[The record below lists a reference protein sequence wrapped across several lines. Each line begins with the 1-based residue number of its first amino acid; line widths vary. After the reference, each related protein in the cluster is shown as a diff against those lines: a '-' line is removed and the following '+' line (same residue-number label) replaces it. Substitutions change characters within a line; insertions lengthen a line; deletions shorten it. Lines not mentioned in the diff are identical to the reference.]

1 MEKTILVVDDDA
13 ELRQLLLEYLRERG
27 YVVLLAD
34 GGAQMREQLAGNK
47 VDLVILDLMLPGED
61 GLSLCR
67 NLRAQSTTPILMLTA
82 RGDEMDRIV
91 GLEMG
96 ADDYLHK
103 PFIPRELLARVKNI
117 LRRTGDG
124 HGEQAPAHA
133 LSFSGWTLDIDARH
147 LVDQAGVVVP
157 LPAGEFRILRL
168 LAENPNRVFSRDQL
182 LDVSSGREAGPFD
195 RTIDVMISRLRRR
208 LQDEGG
214 DTALIKTVRSEGYM
228 LASKVE
234 RRI

>member
-1 MEKTILVVDDDA
+1 MDKTILVVDDDA
-13 ELRQLLLEYLRERG
+13 ELRQLLREYFSERG
-27 YVVLLAD
+27 YAVLLAD
-34 GGAQMREQLAGNK
+34 GGAQMYERLKDNH
-47 VDLVILDLMLPGED
+47 VDLIILDLMLPGED

-67 NLRAQSTTPILMLTA
+67 QLSTTSSVPILMLTA

-117 LRRTGDG
+117 LRRTGEGRD
-124 HGEQAPAHA
+124 EQRAARA
-133 LSFSGWTLDIDARH
+133 LYFSGWTLDIDARH
-147 LVDQAGVVVP
+147 LVDSAGVVVA
-157 LPAGEFRILRL
+157 LPAGEFRILKT
-168 LAENPNRVFSRDQL
+168 LAENPNRVLSRDQL

-208 LQDEGG
+208 LRDDGG
-214 DTALIKTVRSEGYM
+214 ETALIRTVRSEGYL
-228 LASKVE
+228 LAAKVE
-234 RRI
+234 RRA